1 MTEARVTTV
10 GFIGL
15 GEMGLPMAR
24 RLHGAGLRVVGYDV
38 RPEALRA
45 LEAAGGEIVPSAG
58 DAAGRSEATIVMVRT
73 PAQAEAVV
81 LAKGGV
87 LERAPHGALLVVM
100 STVGVPCMRR
110 LAAAARGRGLR
121 FLDAPVSG
129 GRARAEDGTLTIIV
143 GAAAPDLEAARPV
156 LAAMG
161 TAIEHVGDAGAG
173 TVVKMANQVLLT
185 ASLIA
190 AREMAALTSRAGLE
204 PEAVWRVLR
213 TCTGAT
219 WVLEHWPVV
228 REWIE
233 GYRPGTSLDILVKDT
248 GLALESAREAGVSAP
263 MLGLASQLIIALT
276 QRLGAADPGGRRG
289 G

>member
-1 MTEARVTTV
+1 MTADRVTTV

-24 RLHGAGLRVVGYDV
+24 RLRVAGFRVVGYDV
-38 RPEALRA
+38 RPEALRE
-45 LEAAGGEIVPSAG
+45 LKAAGGETISSAG
-58 DAAGRSEATIVMVRT
+58 AVAGRSEATIVMVRT

-81 LAKGGV
+81 LAEDGV
-87 LERAPHGALLVVM
+87 LERAPRGALLVVM

-110 LAAAARGRGLR
+110 LAAAARDRGLR

-143 GAAAPDLEAARPV
+143 GGTTPDLETARPI

-173 TVVKMANQVLLT
+173 TVVKMANQALLT

-190 AREMAALTSRAGLE
+190 VREMADLTSRAGLE

-228 REWIE
+228 REWIDA
-233 GYRPGTSLDILVKDT
+233 YRPGTTLDILVKDT
-248 GLALESAREAGVSAP
+248 GLALESVREAEVPAP

-276 QRLGAADPGGRRG
+276 QQLGGPDPGRSGDC
-289 G
+289 